1 MLFGKRERI
10 INRLLIVE
18 DEPLV
23 AFDNEHFLRDQGFEV
38 VATVDRV
45 EDAVTVIGADGI
57 DLILA
62 DVNLSEGDDGIDV
75 ARAAKAKGI
84 PLLFVTASCPI
95 EAQALAVGCLAK
107 PYTQRDLRGAIDAV
121 EAKLAGEPVKRKP
134 KGLSLYDHPADKPA

>member
-10 INRLLIVE
+10 ISRLLIVE

-75 ARAAKAKGI
+75 AYAARAKGI
-84 PLLFVTASCPI
+84 PLLFVTGSCPI
-95 EAQALAVGCLAK
+95 EARALAVGCLAK

-121 EAKLAGEPVKRKP
+121 EAKLAGMPVKRKP
-134 KGLSLYDHPADKPA
+134 KGLSLYDHPADKPS